1 MPIRKANAEWK
12 GNLAKGTGEVTSE
25 SGAVKGSYTS
35 GSRFE
40 NGEGTNPDELL
51 GAALASCFSMALS
64 HGLAQAGHEPR
75 SVRTE
80 ASVHLDK
87 GEDGFAV
94 SRIDLECEAD
104 VPGADDE
111 TFQKHVREAKEGCPI
126 SQALA
131 SIEIRAEAR
140 LV

>member
-1 MPIRKANAEWK
+1 MPVWKANAEWK
-12 GNLAKGTGEVTSE
+12 GNLAKGRGEVSSG
-25 SGAVKGSYTS
+25 SGALKGSYTAA
-35 GSRFE
+35 SRFE
-40 NGEGTNPDELL
+40 DGEGTNPDELL

-64 HGLAQAGHEPR
+64 NGLAKAGHEPR

-87 GEDGFAV
+87 VEGGFRI
-94 SRIDLECEAD
+94 SRIDLDCQAD
-104 VPGADDE
+104 VPGADDD

-126 SQALA
+126 SQALQA
-131 SIEIRAEAR
+131 LEIRAEAR